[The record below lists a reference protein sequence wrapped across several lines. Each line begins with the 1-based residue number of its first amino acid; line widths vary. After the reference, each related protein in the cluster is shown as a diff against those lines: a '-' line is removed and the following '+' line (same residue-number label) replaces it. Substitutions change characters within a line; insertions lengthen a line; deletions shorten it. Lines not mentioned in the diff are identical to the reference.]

1 LSALHRLLS
10 VLLLLGIGVE
20 FFLAGAGAFGA
31 TSFHS
36 HRVVGV
42 VLLAGAVIVLVVAAA
57 SRRNPRIALGLAV
70 LVGAQVL
77 LGHLGRTHP
86 WIGAVHGLTAGAV
99 AAVAS
104 VNVRM
109 AMADTRGDSY
119 GQMKC
124 AES

>member
-10 VLLLLGIGVE
+10 VLLLLGIGLE

-42 VLLAGAVIVLVVAAA
+42 LLLAGAVIVLVVAAA
-57 SRRNPRIALGLAV
+57 SRRNTRIALGLAV

-77 LGHLGRTHP
+77 LGHLGQTHP

-109 AMADTRGDSY
+109 AMADRPR
-119 GQMKC
+119 MP
-124 AES
+124 

>member
-1 LSALHRLLS
+1 
-10 VLLLLGIGVE
+10 VE

-57 SRRNPRIALGLAV
+57 SRRNTRIALGLAV

-77 LGHLGRTHP
+77 LGHLGQTHP
-86 WIGAVHGLTAGAV
+86 WIGAVHGLTAAAV

-109 AMADTRGDSY
+109 AMADRPRIP
-119 GQMKC
+119 
-124 AES
+124 